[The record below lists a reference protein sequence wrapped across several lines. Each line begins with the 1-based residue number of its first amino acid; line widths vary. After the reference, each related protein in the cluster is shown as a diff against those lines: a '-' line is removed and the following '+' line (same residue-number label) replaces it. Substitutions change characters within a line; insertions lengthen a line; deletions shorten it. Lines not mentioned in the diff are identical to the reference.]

1 MSGKCFLCKYCDR
14 SEEVC
19 SLRGPIKDMFYGYC
33 TRFESAAVTKHLSA
47 KKSQPTVPAKEPEG
61 TRTEQEQ
68 KEEEKDVVPDIS
80 SYNKGKVLYWY
91 TDKSEPCSWKL
102 LYSLSKQL
110 KDRSVSK
117 AEVESGSLYGKEYKG
132 LIFKKTVRKQ
142 GVKVISQEG
151 KETYYNS
158 LDTCA
163 ANMGYSTKTI
173 SGKIHNITK
182 DSYGNMYEFY
192 MYDEDIPYIKAVSYY
207 Y

>member
-33 TRFESAAVTKHLSA
+33 TRFESAAITKHLSV
-47 KKSQPTVPAKEPEG
+47 KKSQPIVPSKEPED
-61 TRTEQEQ
+61 TCAEREK
-68 KEEEKDVVPDIS
+68 KEEEKEEVPDIS

-91 TDKSEPCSWKL
+91 TDKSEPFSWKL

-110 KDRSVSK
+110 KDLSVSR
-117 AEVESGSLYGKEYKG
+117 AEVESGSLYGKEYNG
-132 LIFKKTVRKQ
+132 LMFKKTIRKQ
-142 GVKVISQEG
+142 GVKVTSKEG

-182 DSYGNMYEFY
+182 DAFGNMYEFY
-192 MYDEDIPYIKAVSYY
+192 MYDEDIPYKKTGLYY